1 MIPIF
6 SSHYSIGKSILT
18 LGNPNQDK
26 QDGSSS
32 IFSILQEQDMQEL
45 YLLENSLTGLPEA
58 LKNSEE
64 LGFKLRFGL
73 LVKIC
78 EQEHKIAVFAKN
90 SKGAKLLNKI
100 YSLAYSGQECITES
114 KLKEIWEPEDLML
127 CIPFYDSFI
136 FKNMMSFD
144 SCTPDLN
151 ELKPTFFIEKCGL
164 PFDEVL
170 ESKVMQYCNQ
180 FKLNTQVVKSIYY
193 NKKSDVKKLQT
204 YKCICNRRFGKKS
217 LSKPNL
223 DHFGSDEFCFES
235 YLEHKNL

>member
-18 LGNPNQDK
+18 LGVPSKDK
-26 QDGSSS
+26 DSGSTS
-32 IFSILQEQDMQEL
+32 IFSILEDQNMEEL
-45 YLLENSLTGLPEA
+45 FLLENSLTGFPEA
-58 LKNSEE
+58 LKNSEQ

-78 EQEHKIAVFAKN
+78 KQEHKVAVFAKN

-100 YSLAYSGQECITES
+100 YSIAHGGQECINES
-114 KLKEIWEPEDLML
+114 KLKEVWEEENLKL

-144 SCTPDLN
+144 SCAPDLN
-151 ELKPTFFIEKCGL
+151 QLKPTFFIEKGGL

-170 ESKVMQYCNQ
+170 EEKVRKYAKQ
-180 FKLNTQVVKSIYY
+180 FNLETEIVKSIYY
-193 NKKSDVKKLQT
+193 NKRSDVTKLQT
-204 YKCICNRRFGKKS
+204 YKCICSRKFGKKT

-223 DHFGSDEFCFES
+223 DHFGSREFSFES
-235 YLEHKNL
+235 YLENQN